1 MAQRFPDSI
10 WEITGMIDALTT
22 FINSAGWLAP
32 LYYIGSFVIT
42 ALLPFIPTPLV
53 AALGG
58 TAFGFL
64 PATLYGAIGLGLGA
78 TISLTV
84 ARAIGR
90 PLLQRFVRPEV
101 WANWEQF
108 LGIKSVVTWGL
119 IFLLL
124 NLDFA
129 VTLSGLS
136 TLPLSKLWLAAMIAR
151 LPWLLVS
158 AWVGDAVLVND
169 SVMLVMALLLVPSVY
184 VLGKLRLYLQK
195 WLLRLRPVTDV
206 TSDPSEVS
214 EARIEDVADG
224 VTEEVEADHRQ
235 EYREPRKNRHPGSPD
250 ELGEPVADH

>member
-1 MAQRFPDSI
+1 
-10 WEITGMIDALTT
+10 MIDALTT

-32 LYYIGSFVIT
+32 LYYIGSFVLT

-58 TAFGFL
+58 TAFGFV

-78 TISLTV
+78 AISLTV

-90 PLLQRFVRPEV
+90 PLLQRLVRPEV
-101 WANWEQF
+101 WANWQQF

-136 TLPLSKLWLAAMIAR
+136 TLSLSRLWLAAMIAR

-169 SVMLVMALLLVPSVY
+169 SVMLVMALLLIPSIY
-184 VLGKLRLYLQK
+184 VLGKLRLYLQQ
-195 WLLRLRPVTDV
+195 LILRFRPVVEGTDMN
-206 TSDPSEVS
+206 SEVP
-214 EARIEDVADG
+214 ETRIEDVADG
-224 VTEEVEADHRQ
+224 ISQQVETDHRQ
-235 EYREPRKNRHPGSPD
+235 EYREPRKDRHPGSPD